1 MELEERFLKRVEEW
15 KLIKEDNQE
24 ISNSKIKSK
33 SKNISLNDEFLK

>member
-24 ISNSKIKSK
+24 ISDSKIKSK
-33 SKNISLNDEFLK
+33 PKNISLDDEFFK